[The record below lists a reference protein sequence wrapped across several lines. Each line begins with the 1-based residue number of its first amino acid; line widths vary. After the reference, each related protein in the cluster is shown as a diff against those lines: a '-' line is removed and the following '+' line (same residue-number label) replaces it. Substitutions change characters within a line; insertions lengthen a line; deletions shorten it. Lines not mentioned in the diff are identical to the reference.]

1 MRPIIAAACLF
12 IASASAADAQSRASL
27 PAPAAAEA
35 DQFLSLLKQ
44 GKASEAFHGAF
55 HDVEP
60 QMGSQT
66 IDTAG
71 AQTAAMLKTF
81 GEIIDWSPYQ
91 TDAITPHMIRQ
102 TYFVRCSAIPLFATI
117 QFYEAVSGWHIVDIQ
132 LNTYTNGKNAGY
144 YDAVQAT
151 Q

>member
-1 MRPIIAAACLF
+1 MRPVITAACLF
-12 IASASAADAQSRASL
+12 IASAGAADAQGRPPL

-35 DQFLSLLKQ
+35 EKFFSLIKQ
-44 GKASEAFHGAF
+44 GKAPEAFHDAF

-81 GEIIDWSPYQ
+81 GEIIDWSPYE
-91 TDAITPHMIRQ
+91 TDTITPHMFRQ
-102 TYFVRCSAIPLFATI
+102 TYFVRCSAIPMFVTI
-117 QFYEAVSGWHIVDIQ
+117 QFYEADKGWHIVDIQ

-144 YDAVQAT
+144 YDAVQAAK
-151 Q
+151 